1 MKNTYDDKEVKFEV
15 KLIFAEHD
23 KLYEM
28 NQIYGVVVPD
38 YCEKIKLSGER
49 SYKEK
54 TADSKSS
61 TKQNSEFFISVTEEL
76 TVEDEIKKYLLGV
89 LENLKKVRKAHA
101 LCFLERYC
109 MDYEEIKLKL
119 TKEKN

>member
-15 KLIFAEHD
+15 EFIFREVDQH
-23 KLYEM
+23 YEM
-28 NQIYGVVVPD
+28 DQIYGVVVPD

-49 SYKEK
+49 TYKEK
-54 TADSKSS
+54 MADSDH
-61 TKQNSEFFISVTEEL
+61 TVKQNSQFYIPVTEEL